1 MRVKGLLVI
10 AAAAVLAGAYL
21 TGYWPER
28 RVRIASQTEV
38 GALETRL
45 ATAEARIRVGE
56 ILGRAL
62 TLKEV
67 VMRQN
72 YGQGLELSSP
82 FFDAVRVETARPASS
97 ELTDGLNEVLA
108 MRDGVT
114 AALAKA
120 DPQVVETLHGIELRL
135 RRALGYPLPPDPTS
149 SPR

>member
-72 YGQGLELSSP
+72 YGAG
-82 FFDAVRVETARPASS
+82 AR
-97 ELTDGLNEVLA
+97 
-108 MRDGVT
+108 
-114 AALAKA
+114 ALFS
-120 DPQVVETLHGIELRL
+120 LL
-135 RRALGYPLPPDPTS
+135 RRG
-149 SPR
+149 PRGNGQTGE